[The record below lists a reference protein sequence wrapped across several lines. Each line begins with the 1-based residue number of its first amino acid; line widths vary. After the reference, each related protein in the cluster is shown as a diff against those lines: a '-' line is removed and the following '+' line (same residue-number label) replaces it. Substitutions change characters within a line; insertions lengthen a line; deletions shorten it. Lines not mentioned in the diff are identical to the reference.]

1 MFFRGLFLS
10 LLSLFI
16 LLTRA
21 DSALASGSN
30 TNTATRAGQVR
41 VLQDGTTLYLTTDV
55 NGNST
60 WSATLANNQ
69 APTNSRFF
77 GFNFDP
83 RNLPEGFFTDP
94 ETLITDAINIIF
106 IIAIILAFFYLI
118 WAGFDWILS
127 GGDKGKID
135 GARQKIINVVIGLIV
150 VAASYAILTLTLQ
163 FLGYDSLQQAMTE
176 GQQRI
181 AR

>member
-1 MFFRGLFLS
+1 MFLRGLITS
-10 LLSLFI
+10 LLMLVM
-16 LLTRA
+16 TTWTVGVV
-21 DSALASGSN
+21 DASG
-30 TNTATRAGQVR
+30 TNTSTATGAGQVR

-60 WSATLANNQ
+60 WSATLANTQ
-69 APTNSRFF
+69 ATDARFF

-94 ETLITDAINIIF
+94 ESMITDAVNIVF
-106 IIAIILAFFYLI
+106 IIAILLAFFYLI
-118 WAGFDWILS
+118 WAGFDWITS

-135 GARQKIINVVIGLIV
+135 GARQKIINVVVGLIV
-150 VAASYAILTLTLQ
+150 VAASYAILTLALQ
-163 FLGYDSLQQAMTE
+163 FLGYDSLQQALTE
-176 GQQRI
+176 GQQEI